1 MATWPSTFL
10 INRNGYKETPPDRVL
25 RSKMDIGPDKTRKRS
40 SAEVRKLN
48 ITLTLTDALMVT
60 FDAFYLANDAIAFT
74 FPDPRTATNVQ
85 ARFVSPPKY
94 DYEETIWSVGVQLE
108 ILP

>member
-1 MATWPSTFL
+1 METWPSTFL
-10 INRNGYKETPPDRVL
+10 IARDGYDETPPDRVL
-25 RSKMDIGPDKTRKRS
+25 RSKMDVGPDKTRRRS
-40 SAEVRKLN
+40 SNAVRPLKLS
-48 ITLTLTDALMVT
+48 LTLTDALLVT

-94 DYEETIWSVGVQLE
+94 AYDETLWKVAVELE
-108 ILP
+108 ILF

>member
-1 MATWPSTFL
+1 MATWSSTF
-10 INRNGYKETPPDRVL
+10 IFKRTGYKESPPERVI
-25 RSKMDIGPDKTRKRS
+25 RSKMDVGPDKVRRRS
-40 SAEVRKLN
+40 SAAVRNLSVV
-48 ITLTLTDALMVT
+48 LSLTDALLAT

-94 DYEETIWSVGVQLE
+94 VYEETIWNVSVELE